1 MKMRAESLV
10 EIKQISK
17 KYHTPEGEIPALRD
31 ISLYI
36 KEGEF
41 ISIVGPS
48 GCGKS
53 TLLSIIAGLVK
64 PTGGEVLINKQP
76 VKGPTTAVG
85 YMPQS
90 DHLFQWRSIW
100 KNVLLGLEV
109 QNKVTT
115 ETKRYARSLLEK
127 YGLLDFSHSR
137 PSQLSGGMRQRVS
150 LIRTLAINPEIMLL
164 DEAFSALDYQTR
176 LVVADEVKQIIVK
189 ENKTAI
195 LVTHDISEAI
205 SMADRVVVLTRRPG
219 EIKNIHQID
228 LTCSVNT
235 PIKCREAPEFK
246 DYFNLIWKELDI
258 YVT

>member
-1 MKMRAESLV
+1 MMRADPTVKIDNLS
-10 EIKQISK
+10 I
-17 KYHTPEGEIPALRD
+17 KYHTPEGEVSALKE
-31 ISLYI
+31 ISLDVS
-36 KEGEF
+36 EGEF

-53 TLLSIIAGLVK
+53 TLLNAVAGLLK
-64 PTGGEVLINKQP
+64 PATGTITINNQQ
-76 VKGPTTAVG
+76 VKGPTPMVG

-90 DHLFQWRSIW
+90 DQLFQWRTIW

-109 QNKVTT
+109 QNKVTPAT
-115 ETKRYARSLLEK
+115 REYAKQLLEK
-127 YGLLDFSHSR
+127 YGLVDFIHAR
-137 PSQLSGGMRQRVS
+137 PNQLSGGMRQRVA
-150 LIRTLAINPEIMLL
+150 LIRTLAINPEILLL

-176 LVVADEVKQIIVK
+176 LVVTDEVKQIIVE

-205 SMADRVVVLTRRPG
+205 SMADRVVVLSKRPG
-219 EIKNIHQID
+219 QIKNIHQIK
-228 LTCSVNT
+228 LSCSINT

-258 YVT
+258 HVA